1 MFGAIS
7 ILVHLHCNNSGS
19 TGNYILSFVFKVQ
32 NQSKD
37 ITKIDMQNMHL
48 AIINCFCYPIQVA
61 WMLQLQ
67 QYCDAVAVIQSQL
80 SW

>member
-32 NQSKD
+32 NQRKD

-48 AIINCFCYPIQVA
+48 AIINCFCYLIQVA